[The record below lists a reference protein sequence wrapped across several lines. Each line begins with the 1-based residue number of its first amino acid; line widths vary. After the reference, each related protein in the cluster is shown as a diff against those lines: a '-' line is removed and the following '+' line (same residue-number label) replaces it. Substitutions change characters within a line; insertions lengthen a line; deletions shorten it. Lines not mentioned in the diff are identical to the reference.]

1 MDHLIIYGDFN
12 CPFSALASQRAVEL
26 VERSRATVEWRA
38 VEHDPTIPLE
48 GAVVEGELAAGFR
61 QELDQVRS
69 LLRQSEP
76 DRLRPP
82 PRQVNTRQA
91 TIRYA
96 GTAIE
101 RRPEVRQAL
110 FAAHWSLGDAIDD
123 DEVLDRLG
131 TGAPNATTAEAWAL
145 DWRRTYAVTVPLLV
159 LPDGYRSRGLG
170 ALERLATML
179 R

>member
-1 MDHLIIYGDFN
+1 MEHLIIYGDFN

-48 GAVVEGELAAGFR
+48 GAVVEGDLAAGFR

-69 LLRQSEP
+69 LLMQGEP

-82 PRQVNTRQA
+82 DRQVNTRRA

-110 FAAHWSLGDAIDD
+110 FAAHWGLGDAIDD

-131 TGAPNATTAEAWAL
+131 AGAPNATTAEAWAL